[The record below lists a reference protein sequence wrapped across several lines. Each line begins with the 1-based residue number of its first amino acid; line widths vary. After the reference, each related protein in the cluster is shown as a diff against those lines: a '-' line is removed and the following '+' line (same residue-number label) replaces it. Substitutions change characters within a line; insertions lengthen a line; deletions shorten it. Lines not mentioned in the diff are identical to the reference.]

1 MADVVD
7 CLHPPS
13 PRFLKMPDI
22 FSGHSSLIFNCLH
35 PQSNSTLESVSPLL
49 ELPGTIDCISSLGCG
64 IDDGSRLPI
73 SSLGRICSWRST
85 HHQGS
90 EILRFCKQPKNG
102 LRIVVLT
109 SGLAQT
115 LTLVDVVVET
125 VSCTRSNYI

>member
-13 PRFLKMPDI
+13 PRFLEMPDI
-22 FSGHSSLIFNCLH
+22 FSSHSSLIFNCLH

-73 SSLGRICSWRST
+73 SSSGRICSWRST

-90 EILRFCKQPKNG
+90 EIL
-102 LRIVVLT
+102 
-109 SGLAQT
+109 SGIQWGGIAFDLGSGDWGDMVG
-115 LTLVDVVVET
+115 TLVLFLQ
-125 VSCTRSNYI
+125 